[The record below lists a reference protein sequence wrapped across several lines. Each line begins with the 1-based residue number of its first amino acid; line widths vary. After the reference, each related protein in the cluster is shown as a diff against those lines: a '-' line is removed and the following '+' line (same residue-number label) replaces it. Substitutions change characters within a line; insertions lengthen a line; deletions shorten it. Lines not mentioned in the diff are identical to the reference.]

1 MRPLLLI
8 LFLAACSNDKQ
19 PEAKKPEGAVAI
31 YLQGIDDLPQ
41 LQLRVAGFEA
51 EKHVAALAGAIVEA
65 RKVCYAKAQAA
76 GPGPSAAAAATLHVD
91 IDGKRGVMTAKK
103 RNDDGACLA
112 SQLDGKPIADK
123 VDASLDVQVSVAAK

>member
-1 MRPLLLI
+1 MRPLLLT
-8 LFLAACSNDKQ
+8 LLLAACSNDKQ

-31 YLQGIDDLPQ
+31 YLQGIENLPQ

-65 RKVCYAKAQAA
+65 RKVCYAKPQPANLIAV
-76 GPGPSAAAAATLHVD
+76 LHVD
-91 IDGKRGVMTAKK
+91 IDAKRGVMSAAK
-103 RNDDGACLA
+103 RNEDGACLA

-123 VDASLDVQVSVAAK
+123 VDASLDVQVSVAAPK